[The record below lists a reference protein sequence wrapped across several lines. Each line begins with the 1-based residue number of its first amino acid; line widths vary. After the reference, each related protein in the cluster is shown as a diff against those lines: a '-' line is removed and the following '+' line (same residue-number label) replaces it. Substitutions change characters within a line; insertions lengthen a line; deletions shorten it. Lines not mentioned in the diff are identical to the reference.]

1 MARDGWARAACI
13 VGVLLLSAMLAAIP
27 AGRRPFWSSDE
38 ARFALLAQDALE
50 HGRWLVAEIR
60 GQTYLNKPQLF
71 FWLVAVASAPFGR
84 VTELS
89 AAIPGLLASVA
100 AVAAVVAL
108 GWRVWGWTTG
118 AVAGLVLA
126 TTPLQF
132 DMAPQVLPDMMLSA
146 CLAWALY
153 FLVAAARSGW
163 PPGPLVGFYACLT
176 AALLCKGPQALAA
189 VAAAAVAVTLTDG
202 ARTLPRLRPV
212 WGLGAM
218 LVVAAAVWIVPYQL
232 RSAGRFSQHVVGG
245 HYVTWYMI
253 GSLAG
258 RLENL
263 AMPLGAFLPWTLL
276 LLAAPLWW
284 RQDRDPSRRL
294 IVLWTATLWLLI
306 GLSGNFRARYAL
318 PMLPGLALLTADVV
332 TAPLTGR
339 AARALRWAAVACVGF
354 ALLVATVVGLPAAYA
369 AIARGLGAED
379 RIYLPTGA
387 AERVAVAGL
396 AVAAAVV
403 LVVAVRRRALAMGAV
418 GLGIALGAI
427 LLVEAIGY
435 PTRYTRAFDLRPLAA
450 TAVSGLA
457 PDAVVF
463 AHPDLRLSY
472 DVYLRR
478 QVVELPSEAAVRSRL
493 AADRTARV
501 IMPTARWDALAPTL
515 DAGWRI
521 LASASLRDRAMVVI
535 GREVP

>member
-1 MARDGWARAACI
+1 MARHGWPAAACVI
-13 VGVLLLSAMLAAIP
+13 GVLLLAALLAAIP

-60 GQTYLNKPQLF
+60 GQNYLNKPQLF

-89 AAIPGLLASVA
+89 AAIPGVVASVA
-100 AVAAVVAL
+100 AAAAVVAL

-118 AVAGLVLA
+118 VIAGLVLA

-146 CLAWALY
+146 CLAGALY
-153 FLVAAARSGW
+153 FLVTAARSGW
-163 PPGPLVGFYACLT
+163 PSGALIGFYACVT
-176 AALLCKGPQALAA
+176 AALLSKGPQALAA
-189 VAAAAVAVTLTDG
+189 VAAAAVAVTLTGG
-202 ARTLPRLRPV
+202 ARTLLRLRPLV
-212 WGLGAM
+212 GLGAM
-218 LVVAAAVWIVPYQL
+218 LLVATAVWIVPYQL
-232 RSAGRFSQHVVGG
+232 RSAGRFGHHVVGG

-263 AMPLGAFLPWTLL
+263 VMPLGAFLPWTLL

-306 GLSGNFRARYAL
+306 ALSGNFRSRYAL
-318 PMLPGLALLTADVV
+318 PVLPGLAVLTAELV
-332 TAPLTGR
+332 TAPITGR
-339 AARALRWAAVACVGF
+339 AARAVRGAALACAGF
-354 ALLVATVVGLPAAYA
+354 ALLVAVVVGFPAAYA
-369 AIARGLGAED
+369 AIARGLGPED
-379 RIYLPTGA
+379 RIYLPTGV
-387 AERVAVAGL
+387 AERVAITGL
-396 AVAAAVV
+396 ALAAAAA
-403 LVVAVRRRALAMGAV
+403 LVVAVRRRAPWMGAV
-418 GLGIALGAI
+418 GLGLALGGI
-427 LLVEAIGY
+427 LIVEAVVY

-478 QVVELPSEAAVRSRL
+478 RVVELPSEAAVRTRL
-493 AADRTARV
+493 AEDRTARV
-501 IMPTARWDALAPTL
+501 IMPTVRWEAIAPTL

-521 LASASLRDRAMVVI
+521 LASGSLRDRAMVVV